1 VAGKDESRKQP
12 AYNLAECREAVAAG
26 RYRLSRAA
34 LHFIMDYAANNPF
47 PFSEADLQKFI
58 ASLSGTDFVK
68 SVKYQ
73 NVPRWWDIYK
83 ADYEIT
89 YTDEYD
95 EIRKENI
102 HFYLKFH
109 LMNGGTLAKVEIVS
123 FHEDR

>member
-1 VAGKDESRKQP
+1 MAGKDESRKQP

-47 PFSEADLQKFI
+47 PFSEADLQK
-58 ASLSGTDFVK
+58 
-68 SVKYQ
+68 
-73 NVPRWWDIYK
+73 

-95 EIRKENI
+95 EIRRENI

-109 LMNGGTLAKVEIVS
+109 LMNGGTLAKKVEIVS

>member
-1 VAGKDESRKQP
+1 
-12 AYNLAECREAVAAG
+12 
-26 RYRLSRAA
+26 
-34 LHFIMDYAANNPF
+34 M
-47 PFSEADLQKFI
+47 
-58 ASLSGTDFVK
+58 
-68 SVKYQ
+68 KYQ